1 MPSKKP
7 EGFKFSKAVL
17 IDKETGLPVAPE
29 DVEQFASEPRELT
42 SLTNQVVRALP
53 RDEVTTPFPIPKT
66 PIPRPRTEQS
76 VFYEQALDDEIADE
90 NLREYRVT
98 LCPIP
103 LFFLTVGTLLS
114 FVVNLFLTTA
124 TFFHC
129 AVLSKYLIIHSL
141 YQVFYSICTQFCHQS
156 GSTLACT
163 VGLMDQ

>member
-76 VFYEQALDDEIADE
+76 VFYEQALDDEIAEE
-90 NLREYRVT
+90 NLRE
-98 LCPIP
+98 IEGDEP
-103 LFFLTVGTLLS
+103 LALNSELL
-114 FVVNLFLTTA
+114 VEDPEKIRRDKLL
-124 TFFHC
+124 
-129 AVLSKYLIIHSL
+129 
-141 YQVFYSICTQFCHQS
+141 
-156 GSTLACT
+156 
-163 VGLMDQ
+163 GLDPDTRLGKIEGDEPLETKK

>member
-90 NLREYRVT
+90 NLREIEGDET
-98 LCPIP
+98 LSLNSELLVEDPEKIRRDKLLGLDPDTRLGKIEGDEP
-103 LFFLTVGTLLS
+103 LET
-114 FVVNLFLTTA
+114 
-124 TFFHC
+124 
-129 AVLSKYLIIHSL
+129 KK
-141 YQVFYSICTQFCHQS
+141 
-156 GSTLACT
+156 
-163 VGLMDQ
+163 